1 MGKTQK
7 VASLPRLLNSRK
19 QGQLSKQS
27 MHVHTTTIHTKIL
40 DEKKNLIHIF
50 VQR

>member
-7 VASLPRLLNSRK
+7 VASVPRLLNSRK

-27 MHVHTTTIHTKIL
+27 MHVHTTIHTKIL
-40 DEKKNLIHIF
+40 DEKKT
-50 VQR
+50 